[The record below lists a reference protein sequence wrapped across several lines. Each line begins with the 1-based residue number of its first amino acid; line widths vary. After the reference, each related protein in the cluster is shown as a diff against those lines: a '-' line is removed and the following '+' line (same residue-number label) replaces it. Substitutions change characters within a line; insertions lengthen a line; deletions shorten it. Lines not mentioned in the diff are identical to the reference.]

1 MFLSSLEFRKDF
13 RINVKGIGLFSNTFD
28 RLIACLMWKYSLL
41 EATEI
46 HLIKKT
52 IKEGMT
58 IIDIGANIGYYT
70 LMMGKLVERNGVVY
84 AFEPEQNNYRL
95 LKKNIQINRA
105 KNIFAIR
112 KAVSDNISEGRIYIN
127 KWNRGDH
134 RIYDSG
140 DNRLSMPVETLTLDQ
155 FMEDKGRV
163 DFIKLDIQG
172 AEYSALVGME
182 RTIDKNENLILVAE
196 FSPYHLKK
204 TGISSVTF
212 LSWIESRGFIIY
224 LIDKKKREFRS
235 VCKKELLEL
244 CKGKRYENLWLSKID
259 FSLKNF

>member
-1 MFLSSLEFRKDF
+1 MFLSSLELSKDF
-13 RINVKGIGLFSNTFD
+13 CVNVRGTSLFSNTID

-41 EATEI
+41 EATETR
-46 HLIKKT
+46 LIYNT

-58 IIDIGANIGYYT
+58 IIDIGANIGYHT
-70 LMMGKLVERNGVVY
+70 LMMGKRVKRSGVVY
-84 AFEPEQNNYRL
+84 AFEPEESNYRL
-95 LKKNIQINRA
+95 LEKNIQMNKA
-105 KNIFAIR
+105 DNIFAIK
-112 KAVSDNISEGRIYIN
+112 KAVSDDISEGRIYIN

-140 DNRLSMPVETLTLDQ
+140 DHRRFMPVETLTLDQ
-155 FMEDKGRV
+155 FMKDKGRV

-172 AEYSALVGME
+172 AEYRALIGME
-182 RTIDKNENLILVAE
+182 RTIEENENLVLIIE

-204 TGISSVTF
+204 TGIGSDTF

-224 LIDKKKREFRS
+224 LIDKKKRALRS
-235 VCKKELLEL
+235 VDKKDLLEL

-259 FSLKNF
+259 FRSNNP